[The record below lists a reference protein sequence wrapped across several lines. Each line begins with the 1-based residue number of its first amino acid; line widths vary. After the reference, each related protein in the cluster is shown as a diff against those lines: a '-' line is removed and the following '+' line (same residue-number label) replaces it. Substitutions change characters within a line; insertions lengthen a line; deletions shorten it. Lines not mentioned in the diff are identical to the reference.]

1 MHPRSETRRQ
11 WAVDALLT
19 LAVVAVLVM
28 AWSITQTFRLE
39 GFEPGHKPFGEG
51 RPRMVPLSGL
61 AWVGVALSAGGVAA
75 RRTLVGYLVAVAG
88 LAIYL
93 VSGGAP
99 VGAVFVAVI
108 ASIGFFRVH
117 ELRSRW
123 PWALLLIPA
132 FAAGA
137 PFDLRHWFTVVT
149 MLAWTLL
156 PVGVALA
163 VHNRHAE
170 RAQRRRDELERV
182 AHAERLRLARDI
194 HDVVGHSLS
203 LITLQSGVA
212 LKVLDD
218 DPAQARE
225 SLEAI
230 RATSK
235 DALAEVR
242 RTLGVFREDDAPL
255 APTPDLGAIAAL
267 VDQVRATGVPVE
279 LRLDE
284 GRDPVAPSVQAV
296 AHRIVQESLTNAL
309 RHAPGA
315 RIAVTVA
322 QREESLAVRV
332 HSDRAVTGPIVLGG
346 GLTGMRER
354 VDALGG
360 TLLLDAGADGFT
372 VDALLPA
379 GEAA

>member
-1 MHPRSETRRQ
+1 MHSRPGSRRR
-11 WAVDALLT
+11 WAVDALLA

-51 RPRMVPLSGL
+51 RPRMVPLTWI
-61 AWVGVALSAGGVAA
+61 AWAGVALSAGGVAA
-75 RRTLVGYLVAVAG
+75 RRTLAGYLVALAGVAV
-88 LAIYL
+88 YL

-99 VGAVFVAVI
+99 FGAVFVAVV
-108 ASIGFFRVH
+108 ASIGFFLVH
-117 ELRSRW
+117 DLRASW
-123 PWALLLIPA
+123 PWALLIVPA
-132 FAAGA
+132 FAAVA
-137 PFDLRHWFTVVT
+137 PLDLGHWFMVVT

-156 PVGVALA
+156 PVGAALA

-170 RAQRRRDELERV
+170 RARRRREELERV

-218 DPAQARE
+218 DPVQARA

-230 RATSK
+230 RTTSK

-242 RTLGVFREDDAPL
+242 RTLGVFRDDDAPL
-255 APTPDLGAIAAL
+255 APTPDLAAIATL
-267 VDQVRATGVPVE
+267 VEQVRATGVPVA
-279 LRLDE
+279 LRID
-284 GRDPVAPSVQAV
+284 GGSATVAPSVQAV

-309 RHAPGA
+309 RHAPGSA
-315 RIAVTVA
+315 VDVTVA
-322 QREESLAVRV
+322 RLDDALSVRV
-332 HSDRAVTGPIVLGG
+332 HSDGPATQPIAMGG

-360 TLLLDAGADGFT
+360 TLVLDAADDGFT